1 MKLRLVYAIFFAA
14 LCAVVLSGNKNGRA
28 STPPGFGNTGAP
40 GDETLP
46 NGTPVLCSSCHLA
59 SSITS
64 ATSVHV
70 FDAGG
75 DTVTQYQP
83 GAQYTARVTVH
94 TLTGN
99 PQRFGFQMIAL
110 RNSDTTDLD
119 GFSDINPNNYKVVTV
134 SSTGRTYAEHANVSV
149 SNMFNVTWTAP
160 PAGTGSVT
168 FYAAGNAVNNNGSN
182 NGDGPSITSLN
193 LTEAGGV
200 STQNPDAAQIGL
212 RVWPNPAVSVV
223 NMNFNLPRAGDYRL
237 AAYDLSGRL
246 VWESS
251 QSLQAG
257 DNALQIPA
265 GNWAPGV
272 WLLALS
278 GEGISADVK
287 IVKL

>member
-1 MKLRLVYAIFFAA
+1 MKLRLVSALFLAA

-46 NGTPVLCSSCHLA
+46 NGTPVLCNSCHLA

-64 ATSVHV
+64 ATSVHILN
-70 FDAGG
+70 AAG

-83 GAQYTARVTVH
+83 GVQYTARVTVQ

-110 RNSDTTDLD
+110 ADSDTSDLD
-119 GFSDINPNNYKVVTV
+119 GFSDVGPNNYKVVTV
-134 SSTGRTYAEHANVSV
+134 NSTGRTYAEHANVSV
-149 SNMFNVTWTAP
+149 SNIFNVTWTAP
-160 PAGTGSVT
+160 PAGKGDVT

-182 NGDGPSITSLN
+182 NGDGPSITSLQ

-200 STQNPDAAQIGL
+200 STQNPGATQVGL
-212 RVWPNPAVSVV
+212 KVWPNPAVSVV
-223 NMNFNLPRAGDYRL
+223 NLHFNLPDAGKYRL
-237 AAYDLSGRL
+237 SAYDLSGRL

-251 QSLQAG
+251 QLLQGG
-257 DNALQIPA
+257 DNVLQVPA

-272 WLLALS
+272 YFVALE
-278 GEGISADVK
+278 GNGISASAKVM
-287 IVKL
+287 KL